1 MDTVAEV
8 EGSLGSATGDAAVVR
23 VLLVDDSAAVRA
35 GLSSLLESVGG
46 FTVVGQCA
54 DGAECAEAAARLSP
68 HVVVMDA
75 AMPRMDGIAAT
86 ARLLAAAP
94 GSRVIFLTSSVS
106 GDTVRRAHAAGAV
119 GYLSKSA
126 PPDEVVD
133 AIRRVASGG
142 TAWSRAAAAALGHQ
156 L

>member
-8 EGSLGSATGDAAVVR
+8 GGALNTAADDSAMIR
-23 VLLVDDSAAVRA
+23 VLLVDDSAAVRS
-35 GLSSLLESVGG
+35 GLSSLLDSVGG

-54 DGAECAEAAARLSP
+54 DGAECVEAAKRLAP
-68 HVVVMDA
+68 HVIVMDA
-75 AMPRMDGIAAT
+75 AMPGVDGVAAT
-86 ARLLAAAP
+86 VRLLAAVP
-94 GSRVIFLTSSVS
+94 GSLVLFLTSSVS

-133 AIRRVASGG
+133 AIRRVASGE
-142 TAWSRAAAAALGHQ
+142 TAWSPAAAAALGRGR
-156 L
+156 